1 MNTPNATPSSKPSPA
16 TDPDRM
22 KTAATLALF
31 FSGLFLI
38 QGVFLP
44 YWPVWLKSQ
53 GLSAAEIGI
62 LLSLPNW
69 VRVFADPLIAQRADR
84 TGNRKTPMMWL
95 AGIYVL
101 SILAFPISSDFWW
114 LAALSVVIGFTFSP
128 LLPLG
133 TTITVHECKARE
145 LDYGRVRLW
154 GSLAFI
160 LASYGAGWVL
170 DGTSTE
176 WIVWMLFVAGIV
188 NFAITTRMPDP
199 QTDRPLR
206 SGSSL
211 MFLLR
216 KPVFLIYLACI
227 GFAQGAHGTYYAFA
241 SVHWESAG
249 YSHEMIGVFWSI
261 GVVAEIVLFAVAGR
275 FVRGR
280 HPGILFAIGAGSGIL
295 RWIVLGTTDNLWLI
309 ILVQPLHAMT
319 FGITHLAAVSFIA
332 RAIPQQLATSAQSL
346 MATLSMGVFLGS
358 SIWISGPL
366 YEQFGS
372 QVYYLMAVF
381 SAISMGF
388 AIVLTRTWR
397 GEDQTFC
404 N

>member
-1 MNTPNATPSSKPSPA
+1 MNSSVTYPQKDPERFRTAT
-16 TDPDRM
+16 
-22 KTAATLALF
+22 TLALF
-31 FSGLFLI
+31 FSGLFLV

-44 YWPVWLKSQ
+44 YWPVWLKAQ
-53 GLSAAEIGI
+53 GLSAGEIGI

-69 VRVFADPLIAQRADR
+69 IRVFADPLIAQRADR

-95 AGIYVL
+95 AGIYVV
-101 SILAFPISSDFWW
+101 SILAFPVSSNFWW

-133 TTITVHECKARE
+133 TTITVHECKARQ
-145 LDYGRVRLW
+145 LDYGQVRLW

-170 DGTSTE
+170 DGTSVE
-176 WIVWMLFVAGIV
+176 WIVWMLFIAGII

-211 MFLLR
+211 IYLLR
-216 KPVFLIYLACI
+216 KPVFLIYLGCI
-227 GFAQGAHGTYYAFA
+227 GFAQGSHGTYYSFA
-241 SVHWESAG
+241 SVHWESVG
-249 YSHEMIGVFWSI
+249 YSHEMIGTFWST
-261 GVVAEIVLFAVAGR
+261 GVVAEIVLFAIAGR

-280 HPGILFAIGAGSGIL
+280 HPGILFALGAMAGVL
-295 RWIVLGTTDNLWLI
+295 RWIVLGSSDNVWLI
-309 ILVQPLHAMT
+309 FLVQPLHAMT

-332 RAIPQQLATSAQSL
+332 RAVPQQLATSAQSL

-358 SIWISGPL
+358 SIWASGPL
-366 YEQFGS
+366 YESFGAHT
-372 QVYYLMAVF
+372 YYFMAALSGIALAFSFWLMR
-381 SAISMGF
+381 S
-388 AIVLTRTWR
+388 WR

-404 N
+404 D

>member
-1 MNTPNATPSSKPSPA
+1 MNMRDKFPLQSSERMQTATI
-16 TDPDRM
+16 
-22 KTAATLALF
+22 LALF
-31 FSGLFLI
+31 FVGLFLI

-44 YWPVWLKSQ
+44 YWPVWLKAQ
-53 GLSAAEIGI
+53 GLSAGEIGI

-69 VRVFADPLIAQRADR
+69 VRVFADPLIAQRADH

-101 SILAFPISSDFWW
+101 TVLAFPVSSNFWW
-114 LAALSVVIGFTFSP
+114 LAGLSVVIGFTFSP

-133 TTITVHECKARE
+133 TTITVHECKTRD

-160 LASYGAGWVL
+160 FASYGAGWVL
-170 DGTSTE
+170 DGTSTT
-176 WIVWMLFVAGIV
+176 WIVWMLFIAGIV

-199 QTDRPLR
+199 QTDRSLR

-211 MFLLR
+211 VYLLR
-216 KPVFLIYLACI
+216 KPVFLIYLGCI
-227 GFAQGAHGTYYAFA
+227 GFAQGSHGTYYSFA
-241 SVHWESAG
+241 SVHWETVG
-249 YSHEMIGVFWSI
+249 YSHEMIGTFWSI
-261 GVVAEIVLFAVAGR
+261 GVIAEIALFAVAGK

-280 HPGILFAIGAGSGIL
+280 HPGILFALGAAAGIV
-295 RWIVLGTTDNLWLI
+295 RWIVLGSSDGFWMI
-309 ILVQPLHAMT
+309 VLVQPLHAMT

-358 SIWISGPL
+358 SIWASGPL
-366 YEQFGS
+366 YEHFGS
-372 QVYYLMAVF
+372 HAYYAMAGLSGIALVFAFWLMQ
-381 SAISMGF
+381 S
-388 AIVLTRTWR
+388 WR
-397 GEDQTFC
+397 GEDKTFC
-404 N
+404 D

>member
-1 MNTPNATPSSKPSPA
+1 MI
-16 TDPDRM
+16 
-22 KTAATLALF
+22 KTAATQDKDPDRFKTATVLALF
-31 FSGLFLI
+31 FSGLFLV

-44 YWPVWLKSQ
+44 YWPVWLKAQ
-53 GLSAAEIGI
+53 GLSAGEIGI

-84 TGNRKTPMMWL
+84 TGNRKTPMLWL
-95 AGIYVL
+95 AGIYAL
-101 SILAFPISSDFWW
+101 SILAFPVSSNFWW

-133 TTITVHECKARE
+133 TTITVHECKARQ

-170 DGTSTE
+170 DGTSVE
-176 WIVWMLFVAGIV
+176 WIVWMLFIAGIV
-188 NFAITTRMPDP
+188 NFAITTLMPDP

-211 MFLLR
+211 IYLLR
-216 KPVFLIYLACI
+216 KPVFLIYLGCI
-227 GFAQGAHGTYYAFA
+227 GFAQGSHGTYYSFA
-241 SVHWESAG
+241 SVHWETVG
-249 YSHEMIGVFWSI
+249 YSHEMIGIFWST
-261 GVVAEIVLFAVAGR
+261 GVVAEIVLFAIAGR

-280 HPGILFAIGAGSGIL
+280 HPGILFALGATAGIL
-295 RWIVLGTTDNLWLI
+295 RWTVLGSSDDVWMI
-309 ILVQPLHAMT
+309 FLVQPLHAMT

-358 SIWISGPL
+358 SIWASGPL
-366 YEQFGS
+366 YGYFGS
-372 QVYYLMAVF
+372 HAYYFMAGLSSIALLFAFWLMR
-381 SAISMGF
+381 S
-388 AIVLTRTWR
+388 WR

-404 N
+404 D

>member
-1 MNTPNATPSSKPSPA
+1 MHDKFPLQSSERMQTATI
-16 TDPDRM
+16 
-22 KTAATLALF
+22 LALF
-31 FSGLFLI
+31 FVGLFLI

-44 YWPVWLKSQ
+44 YWPVWLKAQ
-53 GLSAAEIGI
+53 GLSAGEIGI

-69 VRVFADPLIAQRADR
+69 VRVFADPLIAQRADH

-101 SILAFPISSDFWW
+101 TVLAFPVSSNFWW
-114 LAALSVVIGFTFSP
+114 LAGLSVVIGFTFSP

-133 TTITVHECKARE
+133 TTITVHECKTRD

-160 LASYGAGWVL
+160 FASYGAGWVL
-170 DGTSTE
+170 DGTSTT
-176 WIVWMLFVAGIV
+176 WIVWMLFIAGIV

-199 QTDRPLR
+199 QTDRSLR

-211 MFLLR
+211 VYLLR
-216 KPVFLIYLACI
+216 KPVFLIYLGCI
-227 GFAQGAHGTYYAFA
+227 GFAQGSHGTYYSFA
-241 SVHWESAG
+241 SVHWETVG
-249 YSHEMIGVFWSI
+249 YSHEMIGTFWSI
-261 GVVAEIVLFAVAGR
+261 GVIAEIALFAVAGK

-280 HPGILFAIGAGSGIL
+280 HPGILFALGATAGIV
-295 RWIVLGTTDNLWLI
+295 RWIVLGSSDAFWMI
-309 ILVQPLHAMT
+309 VLVQPLHAMT

-358 SIWISGPL
+358 SIWASGPL
-366 YEQFGS
+366 YEHFGS
-372 QVYYLMAVF
+372 HAYYAMAGLSGIALVFAFWLMQ
-381 SAISMGF
+381 S
-388 AIVLTRTWR
+388 WR
-397 GEDQTFC
+397 GEDKTFC
-404 N
+404 D

>member
-1 MNTPNATPSSKPSPA
+1 MNMRDKFPLQSSERMQTATI
-16 TDPDRM
+16 
-22 KTAATLALF
+22 LALF
-31 FSGLFLI
+31 FVGLFLI

-44 YWPVWLKSQ
+44 YWPVWLKAQ
-53 GLSAAEIGI
+53 GLSAGEIGI

-69 VRVFADPLIAQRADR
+69 VRVFADPLIAQRADH

-101 SILAFPISSDFWW
+101 TVLAFPVSSNFWW
-114 LAALSVVIGFTFSP
+114 LAGLSVVIGFTFSP

-133 TTITVHECKARE
+133 TTITVHECKTRD

-160 LASYGAGWVL
+160 FASYGAGWVL
-170 DGTSTE
+170 DGTSTT
-176 WIVWMLFVAGIV
+176 WIVWMLFIAGIV

-199 QTDRPLR
+199 QTDRSLR

-211 MFLLR
+211 VYLLR
-216 KPVFLIYLACI
+216 KPVFLIYLGCI
-227 GFAQGAHGTYYAFA
+227 GFAQGSHGTYYSFA
-241 SVHWESAG
+241 SVHWETVG
-249 YSHEMIGVFWSI
+249 YSHEMIGTFWSI
-261 GVVAEIVLFAVAGR
+261 GVIAEIALFAVAGK

-280 HPGILFAIGAGSGIL
+280 HPGILFALGATAGIV
-295 RWIVLGTTDNLWLI
+295 RWIVLGSSDEFWMI
-309 ILVQPLHAMT
+309 VLVQPLHAMT

-358 SIWISGPL
+358 SIWASGPL
-366 YEQFGS
+366 YEHFGS
-372 QVYYLMAVF
+372 HAYYAMAGLSGIALVFAFWLMQ
-381 SAISMGF
+381 S
-388 AIVLTRTWR
+388 WR
-397 GEDQTFC
+397 GEDKTFC
-404 N
+404 D

>member
-1 MNTPNATPSSKPSPA
+1 MSMRGKLPLQSSERMQTATI
-16 TDPDRM
+16 
-22 KTAATLALF
+22 LALF
-31 FSGLFLI
+31 FVGLFLI

-44 YWPVWLKSQ
+44 YWPVWLKAQ
-53 GLSAAEIGI
+53 GLSAGEIGI

-69 VRVFADPLIAQRADR
+69 VRVFADPLIAQRADH

-101 SILAFPISSDFWW
+101 TVLAFPVSSNFWW
-114 LAALSVVIGFTFSP
+114 LAGLSVVIGFTFSP

-133 TTITVHECKARE
+133 TTITVHECKTRD

-160 LASYGAGWVL
+160 FASYGAGWVL
-170 DGTSTE
+170 DGTSTT
-176 WIVWMLFVAGIV
+176 WIVWMLFIAGIV

-199 QTDRPLR
+199 QTDRSLR

-211 MFLLR
+211 VYLLR
-216 KPVFLIYLACI
+216 KPVFLIYLGCI
-227 GFAQGAHGTYYAFA
+227 GFAQGSHGTYYSFA
-241 SVHWESAG
+241 SVHWETVG
-249 YSHEMIGVFWSI
+249 YSHEMIGTFWSI
-261 GVVAEIVLFAVAGR
+261 GVIAEIALFAVAGK

-280 HPGILFAIGAGSGIL
+280 HPGILFALGATAGIV
-295 RWIVLGTTDNLWLI
+295 RWIVLGSSDAFWMI
-309 ILVQPLHAMT
+309 VLVQPLHAMT

-358 SIWISGPL
+358 SIWASGPL
-366 YEQFGS
+366 YEHFGS
-372 QVYYLMAVF
+372 HAYYAMAGLSGIALVFAFWLMQ
-381 SAISMGF
+381 S
-388 AIVLTRTWR
+388 WR
-397 GEDQTFC
+397 GEDKTFC
-404 N
+404 D

>member
-1 MNTPNATPSSKPSPA
+1 MSMRGKLPLQSSERMQTATI
-16 TDPDRM
+16 
-22 KTAATLALF
+22 LALF
-31 FSGLFLI
+31 FVGLFLI

-44 YWPVWLKSQ
+44 YWPVWLKAQ
-53 GLSAAEIGI
+53 GLSAGEIGI

-69 VRVFADPLIAQRADR
+69 VRVFADPLIAQRADH

-101 SILAFPISSDFWW
+101 TVLAFPVSSNFWW
-114 LAALSVVIGFTFSP
+114 LAGLSVVIGFTFSP

-133 TTITVHECKARE
+133 TTITVHECKTRD

-160 LASYGAGWVL
+160 FASYGAGWVL
-170 DGTSTE
+170 DGTSTT
-176 WIVWMLFVAGIV
+176 WIVWMLFIAGIV

-199 QTDRPLR
+199 QTDRSLR

-211 MFLLR
+211 TYLLR
-216 KPVFLIYLACI
+216 KPVFLIYLGCI
-227 GFAQGAHGTYYAFA
+227 GFAQGSHGTYYSFA
-241 SVHWESAG
+241 SVHWETVG
-249 YSHEMIGVFWSI
+249 YSHEVIGTFWSI
-261 GVVAEIVLFAVAGR
+261 GVTAEIALFAVAGK

-280 HPGILFAIGAGSGIL
+280 HPGILFALGATAGIV
-295 RWIVLGTTDNLWLI
+295 RWIVLGSSDAFWMI
-309 ILVQPLHAMT
+309 VLVQPLHAMT

-358 SIWISGPL
+358 SIWASGPL
-366 YEQFGS
+366 YEHFGS
-372 QVYYLMAVF
+372 HAYYAMAGLSGIALAFAFWLMQ
-381 SAISMGF
+381 S
-388 AIVLTRTWR
+388 WR
-397 GEDQTFC
+397 GEDKTFC
-404 N
+404 D

>member
-1 MNTPNATPSSKPSPA
+1 MSMRGKLPLQSSERMQTATI
-16 TDPDRM
+16 
-22 KTAATLALF
+22 LALF
-31 FSGLFLI
+31 FVGLFLI

-44 YWPVWLKSQ
+44 YWPVWLKAQ
-53 GLSAAEIGI
+53 GLSAGEIGI

-69 VRVFADPLIAQRADR
+69 VRVFADPLIAQRADH

-101 SILAFPISSDFWW
+101 TVLAFPVSSNFWW
-114 LAALSVVIGFTFSP
+114 LAGLSVVIGFTFSP

-133 TTITVHECKARE
+133 TTITVHECKTRD

-160 LASYGAGWVL
+160 FASYGAGWVL
-170 DGTSTE
+170 DGTSTT
-176 WIVWMLFVAGIV
+176 WIVWMLFIAGIV

-199 QTDRPLR
+199 QTDRSLR

-211 MFLLR
+211 VYLLR
-216 KPVFLIYLACI
+216 KPVFLIYLGCI
-227 GFAQGAHGTYYAFA
+227 GFAQGSHGTYYSFA
-241 SVHWESAG
+241 SVHWETVG
-249 YSHEMIGVFWSI
+249 YSHEMIGTFWSI
-261 GVVAEIVLFAVAGR
+261 GVIAEIALFAVAGK

-280 HPGILFAIGAGSGIL
+280 HPGILFALGATAGIV
-295 RWIVLGTTDNLWLI
+295 RWIVLGSSDEFWMI
-309 ILVQPLHAMT
+309 VLVQPLHAMT

-358 SIWISGPL
+358 SIWASGPL
-366 YEQFGS
+366 YEHFGS
-372 QVYYLMAVF
+372 HAYYAMAGLSGIALVFAFWLMQ
-381 SAISMGF
+381 S
-388 AIVLTRTWR
+388 WR
-397 GEDQTFC
+397 GEDKTFC
-404 N
+404 D

>member
-1 MNTPNATPSSKPSPA
+1 MSMRGKLPLQSSERMQTATI
-16 TDPDRM
+16 
-22 KTAATLALF
+22 LALF
-31 FSGLFLI
+31 FVGLFLI

-44 YWPVWLKSQ
+44 YWPVWLKAQ
-53 GLSAAEIGI
+53 GLSAGEIGI

-69 VRVFADPLIAQRADR
+69 VRVFADPLIAQRADH

-101 SILAFPISSDFWW
+101 TVLAFPVSSNFWW
-114 LAALSVVIGFTFSP
+114 LAGLSVVIGFTFSP

-133 TTITVHECKARE
+133 TTITVHECKTRD

-160 LASYGAGWVL
+160 FASYGAGWVL
-170 DGTSTE
+170 DGTSTT
-176 WIVWMLFVAGIV
+176 WIVWMLFIAGIV

-199 QTDRPLR
+199 QTDRSLR

-211 MFLLR
+211 VYLLR
-216 KPVFLIYLACI
+216 KPVFLIYLGCI
-227 GFAQGAHGTYYAFA
+227 GFAQGSHGTYYSFA
-241 SVHWESAG
+241 SVHWETVG
-249 YSHEMIGVFWSI
+249 YSHEMIGTFWSI
-261 GVVAEIVLFAVAGR
+261 GVIAEIALFAVAGK

-280 HPGILFAIGAGSGIL
+280 HPGILFALGATAGIV
-295 RWIVLGTTDNLWLI
+295 RWIVLGSSDEFWMI
-309 ILVQPLHAMT
+309 VLVQPLHAMT

-358 SIWISGPL
+358 SIWASGPL
-366 YEQFGS
+366 YEHFGS
-372 QVYYLMAVF
+372 HAYYAMAGLSGIALAFAFWLMQ
-381 SAISMGF
+381 S
-388 AIVLTRTWR
+388 WH
-397 GEDQTFC
+397 GEDKTFC
-404 N
+404 D

>member
-1 MNTPNATPSSKPSPA
+1 MNMRDKFPLQSSERMQTATI
-16 TDPDRM
+16 
-22 KTAATLALF
+22 LALF
-31 FSGLFLI
+31 FVGLFLI

-44 YWPVWLKSQ
+44 YWPVWLKAQ
-53 GLSAAEIGI
+53 GLSAGEIGI

-69 VRVFADPLIAQRADR
+69 VRVFADPLIAQRADH

-101 SILAFPISSDFWW
+101 TVLAFPVSSNFWW
-114 LAALSVVIGFTFSP
+114 LAGLSVVIGFTFSP

-133 TTITVHECKARE
+133 TTITVHECKTRD

-160 LASYGAGWVL
+160 FASYGAGWVL
-170 DGTSTE
+170 DGTSTT

-199 QTDRPLR
+199 QTDRSLR

-211 MFLLR
+211 VYLLR
-216 KPVFLIYLACI
+216 KPVFLIYLGCI
-227 GFAQGAHGTYYAFA
+227 GFVQGSHGTYYSFA
-241 SVHWESAG
+241 SVHWETVG
-249 YSHEMIGVFWSI
+249 YSHEMIGTFWSI
-261 GVVAEIVLFAVAGR
+261 GVIAEIALFAVAGK

-280 HPGILFAIGAGSGIL
+280 HPGILFALGATAGIV
-295 RWIVLGTTDNLWLI
+295 RWIVLGSSDEFWMI
-309 ILVQPLHAMT
+309 VLVQPLHAMT

-358 SIWISGPL
+358 SIWASGPL
-366 YEQFGS
+366 YEHFGS
-372 QVYYLMAVF
+372 HAYYAMAGLSGIALAFAFWLMQ
-381 SAISMGF
+381 S
-388 AIVLTRTWR
+388 WH
-397 GEDQTFC
+397 GEDKTFC
-404 N
+404 D

>member
-1 MNTPNATPSSKPSPA
+1 MSMRDKFPLQSSERMQTATI
-16 TDPDRM
+16 
-22 KTAATLALF
+22 LALF
-31 FSGLFLI
+31 FVGLFLI

-44 YWPVWLKSQ
+44 YWPVWLKAQ
-53 GLSAAEIGI
+53 GLSAGEIGI

-69 VRVFADPLIAQRADR
+69 VRVFADPLIAQRADH

-101 SILAFPISSDFWW
+101 TVLAFPVSSNFWW
-114 LAALSVVIGFTFSP
+114 LAGLSVVIGFTFSP

-133 TTITVHECKARE
+133 TTITVHECKTRD

-160 LASYGAGWVL
+160 FASYGAGWVL
-170 DGTSTE
+170 DGTSTT

-199 QTDRPLR
+199 QTDRSLR

-211 MFLLR
+211 VYLLR
-216 KPVFLIYLACI
+216 KPVFLIYLGCI
-227 GFAQGAHGTYYAFA
+227 GFAQGSHGTYYSFA
-241 SVHWESAG
+241 SVHWETVG
-249 YSHEMIGVFWSI
+249 YSHEMIGTFWSI
-261 GVVAEIVLFAVAGR
+261 GVIAEIALFAVAGK

-280 HPGILFAIGAGSGIL
+280 HPGILFALGAAAGIV
-295 RWIVLGTTDNLWLI
+295 RWIVLGSSDAFWMI
-309 ILVQPLHAMT
+309 VLVQPLHAMT

-358 SIWISGPL
+358 SIWASGPL
-366 YEQFGS
+366 YEHFGS
-372 QVYYLMAVF
+372 HAYYAMAGLSGIALVFAFWLMQ
-381 SAISMGF
+381 S
-388 AIVLTRTWR
+388 WR
-397 GEDQTFC
+397 GEDKTFC
-404 N
+404 D

>member
-1 MNTPNATPSSKPSPA
+1 MSMRGKLPLQSSERMQTATI
-16 TDPDRM
+16 
-22 KTAATLALF
+22 LALF
-31 FSGLFLI
+31 FVGLFLI

-44 YWPVWLKSQ
+44 YWPVWLKAQ
-53 GLSAAEIGI
+53 GLSAGEIGI

-69 VRVFADPLIAQRADR
+69 VRVFADPLIAQRADH

-101 SILAFPISSDFWW
+101 TVLAFPVSSNFWW
-114 LAALSVVIGFTFSP
+114 LAGLSVVIGFTFSP

-133 TTITVHECKARE
+133 TTITVHECKTRD

-160 LASYGAGWVL
+160 FASYGAGWVL
-170 DGTSTE
+170 DGTSTT
-176 WIVWMLFVAGIV
+176 WIVWMLFIAGIV

-199 QTDRPLR
+199 QTDRSLR

-211 MFLLR
+211 TYLLR
-216 KPVFLIYLACI
+216 KPVFLIYLGCI
-227 GFAQGAHGTYYAFA
+227 GFAQGSHGTYYSFA
-241 SVHWESAG
+241 SVHWETVG
-249 YSHEMIGVFWSI
+249 YSHEMIGTFWSI
-261 GVVAEIVLFAVAGR
+261 GVIAEIALFAVAGK

-280 HPGILFAIGAGSGIL
+280 HPGILFALGATAGIV
-295 RWIVLGTTDNLWLI
+295 RWIVLGSSDEFWMI
-309 ILVQPLHAMT
+309 VLVQPLHAMT

-358 SIWISGPL
+358 SIWASGPL
-366 YEQFGS
+366 YEHFGS
-372 QVYYLMAVF
+372 HAYYAMAGLSGIALVFAFWLMQ
-381 SAISMGF
+381 S
-388 AIVLTRTWR
+388 WR
-397 GEDQTFC
+397 GEDKTFC
-404 N
+404 D

>member
-1 MNTPNATPSSKPSPA
+1 MSMRGKLPLQSSERMQTATI
-16 TDPDRM
+16 
-22 KTAATLALF
+22 LALF
-31 FSGLFLI
+31 FVGLFLI

-44 YWPVWLKSQ
+44 YWPVWLKAQ
-53 GLSAAEIGI
+53 GLSAGEIGI

-69 VRVFADPLIAQRADR
+69 VRVFADPLIAQRADH

-101 SILAFPISSDFWW
+101 SILAFPVSSNFWW
-114 LAALSVVIGFTFSP
+114 LAGLSVVIGFTFSP

-133 TTITVHECKARE
+133 TTITVHECKTRD

-160 LASYGAGWVL
+160 FASYGAGWVL
-170 DGTSTE
+170 DGTSTT

-199 QTDRPLR
+199 QTDRSLR

-211 MFLLR
+211 VYLLR
-216 KPVFLIYLACI
+216 KPVFLIYLGCI
-227 GFAQGAHGTYYAFA
+227 GFAQGSHGTYYSFA
-241 SVHWESAG
+241 SVHWETVG
-249 YSHEMIGVFWSI
+249 YSHEMIGTFWSI
-261 GVVAEIVLFAVAGR
+261 GVIAEIALFAVAGK

-280 HPGILFAIGAGSGIL
+280 HPGILFALGAAAGIV
-295 RWIVLGTTDNLWLI
+295 RWIVLGSSDAFWMI
-309 ILVQPLHAMT
+309 VLVQPLHAMT

-332 RAIPQQLATSAQSL
+332 RAIPQQLVTSAQSL

-358 SIWISGPL
+358 SIWASGPL
-366 YEQFGS
+366 YEHFGS
-372 QVYYLMAVF
+372 HAYYAMAGLSGIALVFAFWLMQ
-381 SAISMGF
+381 S
-388 AIVLTRTWR
+388 WR
-397 GEDQTFC
+397 GEDKTFC
-404 N
+404 D

>member
-1 MNTPNATPSSKPSPA
+1 MSMRGKLPLQSSERMQTATI
-16 TDPDRM
+16 
-22 KTAATLALF
+22 LALF
-31 FSGLFLI
+31 FVGLFLI

-44 YWPVWLKSQ
+44 YWPVWLKAQ
-53 GLSAAEIGI
+53 GLSAGEIGI

-69 VRVFADPLIAQRADR
+69 VRVFADPLIAQRADH

-101 SILAFPISSDFWW
+101 TVLAFPVSSNFWW
-114 LAALSVVIGFTFSP
+114 LAGLSVVIGFTFSP

-133 TTITVHECKARE
+133 TTITVHECKTRD

-160 LASYGAGWVL
+160 FASYGAGWVL
-170 DGTSTE
+170 DGTSTT
-176 WIVWMLFVAGIV
+176 WIVWMLFIAGIV

-199 QTDRPLR
+199 QTDRSLR

-211 MFLLR
+211 TYLLR
-216 KPVFLIYLACI
+216 KPVFLIYLGCI
-227 GFAQGAHGTYYAFA
+227 GFAQGSHGTYYSFA
-241 SVHWESAG
+241 SVHWETVG
-249 YSHEMIGVFWSI
+249 YSHEMIGTFWSI
-261 GVVAEIVLFAVAGR
+261 GVIAEIALFAVAGK

-280 HPGILFAIGAGSGIL
+280 HPGILFALGATAGIV
-295 RWIVLGTTDNLWLI
+295 RWIVLGSSDAFWMI
-309 ILVQPLHAMT
+309 VLVQPLHAMT

-358 SIWISGPL
+358 SIWASGPL
-366 YEQFGS
+366 YEHFGS
-372 QVYYLMAVF
+372 HAYYAMAGLSGIALVFAFWLMQ
-381 SAISMGF
+381 S
-388 AIVLTRTWR
+388 WR
-397 GEDQTFC
+397 GEDKTFC
-404 N
+404 D

>member
-1 MNTPNATPSSKPSPA
+1 MSMRGKLPLQSSERMQTATI
-16 TDPDRM
+16 
-22 KTAATLALF
+22 LALF
-31 FSGLFLI
+31 FVGLFLI

-44 YWPVWLKSQ
+44 YWPVWLKAQ
-53 GLSAAEIGI
+53 GLSAGEIGI

-69 VRVFADPLIAQRADR
+69 VRVFADPLIAQRADH

-101 SILAFPISSDFWW
+101 SILAFPVSSNFWW
-114 LAALSVVIGFTFSP
+114 LAGLSVVIGFTFSP

-133 TTITVHECKARE
+133 TTITVHECKTRD

-160 LASYGAGWVL
+160 FASYGAGWVL
-170 DGTSTE
+170 DGTSTT

-199 QTDRPLR
+199 QTDRSLR

-211 MFLLR
+211 VYLLR
-216 KPVFLIYLACI
+216 KPVFLIYLGCI
-227 GFAQGAHGTYYAFA
+227 GFAQGSHGTYYSFA
-241 SVHWESAG
+241 SVHWETVG
-249 YSHEMIGVFWSI
+249 YSHEMIGTFWSI
-261 GVVAEIVLFAVAGR
+261 GVIAEIALFAVAGK

-280 HPGILFAIGAGSGIL
+280 HPGILFALGAAAGIV
-295 RWIVLGTTDNLWLI
+295 RWIVLGSSDGFWMI
-309 ILVQPLHAMT
+309 VLVQPLHAMT

-358 SIWISGPL
+358 SIWASGPL
-366 YEQFGS
+366 YEHFGS
-372 QVYYLMAVF
+372 HAYYAMAGLSGIALAFAFWLMQ
-381 SAISMGF
+381 S
-388 AIVLTRTWR
+388 WR
-397 GEDQTFC
+397 GEDKTFC
-404 N
+404 D

>member
-1 MNTPNATPSSKPSPA
+1 MSMRGKLPLQSSERMQTATI
-16 TDPDRM
+16 
-22 KTAATLALF
+22 LALF
-31 FSGLFLI
+31 FVGLFLI

-44 YWPVWLKSQ
+44 YWPVWLKAQ
-53 GLSAAEIGI
+53 GLSAGEIGI

-69 VRVFADPLIAQRADR
+69 VRVFADPLIAQRADH

-101 SILAFPISSDFWW
+101 TVLAFPVSSNFWW
-114 LAALSVVIGFTFSP
+114 LAGLSVVIGFTFSP

-133 TTITVHECKARE
+133 TTITVHECKTRD

-160 LASYGAGWVL
+160 FASYGAGWVL
-170 DGTSTE
+170 DGTSTT
-176 WIVWMLFVAGIV
+176 WIVWMLFIAGIV

-199 QTDRPLR
+199 QTDRSLR

-211 MFLLR
+211 TYLLR
-216 KPVFLIYLACI
+216 KPVFLIYLGCI
-227 GFAQGAHGTYYAFA
+227 GFAQGSHGTYYSFA
-241 SVHWESAG
+241 SVHWETVG
-249 YSHEMIGVFWSI
+249 YSHEVIGTFWSI
-261 GVVAEIVLFAVAGR
+261 GVTAEIALFAVAGK

-280 HPGILFAIGAGSGIL
+280 HPGILFALGATAGIV
-295 RWIVLGTTDNLWLI
+295 RWIVLGSSDAFWMI
-309 ILVQPLHAMT
+309 VLVQPLHAMT

-358 SIWISGPL
+358 SIWASGPL
-366 YEQFGS
+366 YEHFGS
-372 QVYYLMAVF
+372 HAYYAMAGLSGIALVFAFWLMQ
-381 SAISMGF
+381 S
-388 AIVLTRTWR
+388 WR
-397 GEDQTFC
+397 GEDKTFC
-404 N
+404 D

>member
-1 MNTPNATPSSKPSPA
+1 MSMRGKLPLQSSERMQTATI
-16 TDPDRM
+16 
-22 KTAATLALF
+22 LALF
-31 FSGLFLI
+31 FVGLFLI

-44 YWPVWLKSQ
+44 YWPVWLKAQ
-53 GLSAAEIGI
+53 GLSAGEIGI

-69 VRVFADPLIAQRADR
+69 VRVFADPLIAQRADH

-101 SILAFPISSDFWW
+101 TVLAFPVSSNFWW
-114 LAALSVVIGFTFSP
+114 LAGLSVVIGFTFSP

-133 TTITVHECKARE
+133 TTITVHECKTRD

-160 LASYGAGWVL
+160 FASYGAGWVL
-170 DGTSTE
+170 DGTSTT

-199 QTDRPLR
+199 QTDRSLR

-211 MFLLR
+211 VYLLR
-216 KPVFLIYLACI
+216 KPVFLIYLGCI
-227 GFAQGAHGTYYAFA
+227 GFAQGSHGTYYSFA
-241 SVHWESAG
+241 SVHWETVG
-249 YSHEMIGVFWSI
+249 YSHEMIGTFWSI
-261 GVVAEIVLFAVAGR
+261 GVIAEIALFAVAGK

-280 HPGILFAIGAGSGIL
+280 HPGILFALGATAGIV
-295 RWIVLGTTDNLWLI
+295 RWIVLGSSDAFWMI
-309 ILVQPLHAMT
+309 VLVQPLHAMT

-358 SIWISGPL
+358 SIWASGPL
-366 YEQFGS
+366 YEHFGS
-372 QVYYLMAVF
+372 HAYYAMAGLSGIALVFAFWLMQ
-381 SAISMGF
+381 S
-388 AIVLTRTWR
+388 WR
-397 GEDQTFC
+397 GEDKTFC
-404 N
+404 D

>member
-1 MNTPNATPSSKPSPA
+1 MSMRGKLPLQSSERMQTATI
-16 TDPDRM
+16 
-22 KTAATLALF
+22 LALF
-31 FSGLFLI
+31 FVGLFLI

-44 YWPVWLKSQ
+44 YWPVWLKAQ
-53 GLSAAEIGI
+53 GLTAGEIGI

-69 VRVFADPLIAQRADR
+69 VRVFADPLIAQRADH

-101 SILAFPISSDFWW
+101 TVLAFPVSSNFWW
-114 LAALSVVIGFTFSP
+114 LAGLSVVIGFTFSP

-133 TTITVHECKARE
+133 TTITVHECKTRD

-160 LASYGAGWVL
+160 FASYGAGWVL
-170 DGTSTE
+170 DGTSTT

-199 QTDRPLR
+199 QTDRSLR

-211 MFLLR
+211 VYLLR
-216 KPVFLIYLACI
+216 KPVFLIYLGCI
-227 GFAQGAHGTYYAFA
+227 GFAQGSHGTYYSFA
-241 SVHWESAG
+241 SVHWETVG
-249 YSHEMIGVFWSI
+249 YSHEMIGTFWSI
-261 GVVAEIVLFAVAGR
+261 GVIAEIALFAVAGK

-280 HPGILFAIGAGSGIL
+280 HPGILFALGAAAGIV
-295 RWIVLGTTDNLWLI
+295 RWIVLGSSDGFWMI
-309 ILVQPLHAMT
+309 VLVQPLHAMT

-358 SIWISGPL
+358 SIWASGPL
-366 YEQFGS
+366 YEHFGS
-372 QVYYLMAVF
+372 HAYYAMAGLSGIALAFAFWLMQ
-381 SAISMGF
+381 S
-388 AIVLTRTWR
+388 WR
-397 GEDQTFC
+397 GEDKTFC
-404 N
+404 D

>member
-1 MNTPNATPSSKPSPA
+1 MSMHDKFPLQSSERMQTATI
-16 TDPDRM
+16 
-22 KTAATLALF
+22 LALF
-31 FSGLFLI
+31 FVGLFLI

-44 YWPVWLKSQ
+44 YWPVWLKAQ
-53 GLSAAEIGI
+53 GLSAGEIGI

-69 VRVFADPLIAQRADR
+69 VRVFADPLIAQRADH

-101 SILAFPISSDFWW
+101 TVLAFPVSSNFWW
-114 LAALSVVIGFTFSP
+114 LAGLSVVIGFTFSP

-133 TTITVHECKARE
+133 TTITVHECKTRD

-160 LASYGAGWVL
+160 FASYGAGWVL
-170 DGTSTE
+170 DGTSTT
-176 WIVWMLFVAGIV
+176 WIVWMLFIAGIV

-199 QTDRPLR
+199 QTDRSLR

-211 MFLLR
+211 VYLLR
-216 KPVFLIYLACI
+216 KPVFLIYLGCI
-227 GFAQGAHGTYYAFA
+227 GFAQGSHGTYYSFA
-241 SVHWESAG
+241 SVHWETVG
-249 YSHEMIGVFWSI
+249 YSHEMIGTFWSI
-261 GVVAEIVLFAVAGR
+261 GVIAEIALFAVAGK

-280 HPGILFAIGAGSGIL
+280 HPGILFALGATAGIV
-295 RWIVLGTTDNLWLI
+295 RWIVLGSSDAFWMI
-309 ILVQPLHAMT
+309 VLVQPLHAMT

-358 SIWISGPL
+358 SIWASGPL
-366 YEQFGS
+366 YEHFGS
-372 QVYYLMAVF
+372 HAYYAMAGLSGIALVFAFWLMQ
-381 SAISMGF
+381 S
-388 AIVLTRTWR
+388 WR
-397 GEDQTFC
+397 GEDKTFC
-404 N
+404 D

>member
-1 MNTPNATPSSKPSPA
+1 MSMRGKLPLQSSERMQTATI
-16 TDPDRM
+16 
-22 KTAATLALF
+22 LALF
-31 FSGLFLI
+31 FVGLFLI

-44 YWPVWLKSQ
+44 YWPVWLKAQ
-53 GLSAAEIGI
+53 GLSAGEIGI

-69 VRVFADPLIAQRADR
+69 VRVFADPLIAQRADH

-101 SILAFPISSDFWW
+101 TVLAFPVSSNFWW
-114 LAALSVVIGFTFSP
+114 LAGLSVVIGFTFSP

-133 TTITVHECKARE
+133 TTITVHECKTRD

-160 LASYGAGWVL
+160 FASYGTGWVL
-170 DGTSTE
+170 DGTSTT

-199 QTDRPLR
+199 QTDRSLR

-211 MFLLR
+211 VYLLR
-216 KPVFLIYLACI
+216 KPVFLIYLGCI
-227 GFAQGAHGTYYAFA
+227 GFAQGSHGTYYSFA
-241 SVHWESAG
+241 SVHWETVG
-249 YSHEMIGVFWSI
+249 YSHEVIGTFWSI
-261 GVVAEIVLFAVAGR
+261 GVIAEIALFAVAGK

-280 HPGILFAIGAGSGIL
+280 HPGILFALGATAGIV
-295 RWIVLGTTDNLWLI
+295 RWIVLGSSDAFWMI
-309 ILVQPLHAMT
+309 VLVQPLHAMT

-358 SIWISGPL
+358 SIWASGPL
-366 YEQFGS
+366 YEHFGS
-372 QVYYLMAVF
+372 HAYYAMAGLSGIALVFAFWLMQ
-381 SAISMGF
+381 S
-388 AIVLTRTWR
+388 WR
-397 GEDQTFC
+397 GEDKTFC
-404 N
+404 D

>member
-1 MNTPNATPSSKPSPA
+1 MNAPA
-16 TDPDRM
+16 HIPDRM
-22 KTAATLALF
+22 KTATILALF
-31 FSGLFLI
+31 FVGLFLI

-44 YWPVWLKSQ
+44 YWPVWLKGQ
-53 GLSAAEIGI
+53 GLSSGEIGI

-84 TGNRKTPMMWL
+84 TGNRKTPMLWL

-101 SILAFPISSDFWW
+101 TIVAFPVSSNFWW
-114 LAALSVVIGFTFSP
+114 LAGLSVIIGFTFSP

-133 TTITVHECKARE
+133 TTITVHECKARD

-160 LASYGAGWVL
+160 VASYGAGWVL
-170 DGTSTE
+170 DGTSVE
-176 WIVWMLFVAGIV
+176 WIVWMLFIAGIV

-211 MFLLR
+211 IYLLR
-216 KPVFLIYLACI
+216 KPVFLIYLGCI
-227 GFAQGAHGTYYAFA
+227 GFAQGAHGTYYSFA
-241 SVHWESAG
+241 SVHWESVG

-261 GVVAEIVLFAVAGR
+261 GVIAEIVLFAVGGR

-280 HPGILFAIGAGSGIL
+280 HPGHLFALGALAGIL
-295 RWIVLGTTDNLWLI
+295 RWTVLGTSDQLWMI

-319 FGITHLAAVSFIA
+319 FGLTHLAAVSFIA
-332 RAIPQQLATSAQSL
+332 RAIPAQLATSAQSL

-358 SIWISGPL
+358 SIWASGPL
-366 YEQFGS
+366 YELYGAHA
-372 QVYYLMAVF
+372 YYAMTALSGIALV
-381 SAISMGF
+381 F
-388 AIVLTRTWR
+388 AIWLVRSWR

-404 N
+404 D

>member
-1 MNTPNATPSSKPSPA
+1 MSMRGKLPLQSSERMQTATI
-16 TDPDRM
+16 
-22 KTAATLALF
+22 LALF
-31 FSGLFLI
+31 FVGLFLI

-44 YWPVWLKSQ
+44 YWPVWLKAQ
-53 GLSAAEIGI
+53 GLSAGEIGI

-69 VRVFADPLIAQRADR
+69 VRVFADPLIAQRADH

-101 SILAFPISSDFWW
+101 TVLAFPVSSNFWW
-114 LAALSVVIGFTFSP
+114 LAGLSVVIGFTFSP

-133 TTITVHECKARE
+133 TTITVHECKTRD

-160 LASYGAGWVL
+160 FASYGAGWVL
-170 DGTSTE
+170 DGTSTT

-199 QTDRPLR
+199 QTDRSLR

-211 MFLLR
+211 VYLLR
-216 KPVFLIYLACI
+216 KPVFLIYLGCI
-227 GFAQGAHGTYYAFA
+227 GFAQGSHGTYYSFA
-241 SVHWESAG
+241 SVHWETVG
-249 YSHEMIGVFWSI
+249 YSHEMIGTFWSI
-261 GVVAEIVLFAVAGR
+261 GVIAEIALFAVAGK

-280 HPGILFAIGAGSGIL
+280 HPGILFALGATAGIV
-295 RWIVLGTTDNLWLI
+295 RWIVLGSSDEFWMI
-309 ILVQPLHAMT
+309 VLVQPLHAMT

-358 SIWISGPL
+358 SIWASGPL
-366 YEQFGS
+366 YEHFGS
-372 QVYYLMAVF
+372 HAYYAMAGLSGIALVFAFWLMQ
-381 SAISMGF
+381 S
-388 AIVLTRTWR
+388 WR
-397 GEDQTFC
+397 GEDKTFC
-404 N
+404 D

>member
-1 MNTPNATPSSKPSPA
+1 MSMRGKLPLQSSERMQTATI
-16 TDPDRM
+16 
-22 KTAATLALF
+22 LALF
-31 FSGLFLI
+31 FVGLFLI

-44 YWPVWLKSQ
+44 YWPVWLKAQ
-53 GLSAAEIGI
+53 GLSAGEIGI

-69 VRVFADPLIAQRADR
+69 VRVFADPLIAQRADH

-101 SILAFPISSDFWW
+101 TVLAFPVSSNFWW
-114 LAALSVVIGFTFSP
+114 LAGLSVVIGFTFSP

-133 TTITVHECKARE
+133 TTITVHECKTRD

-160 LASYGAGWVL
+160 FASYGAGWVL
-170 DGTSTE
+170 DGTSTT

-199 QTDRPLR
+199 QTDRSLR

-211 MFLLR
+211 IYLLR
-216 KPVFLIYLACI
+216 KPVFLIYLGCI
-227 GFAQGAHGTYYAFA
+227 GFAQGSHGTYYSFA
-241 SVHWESAG
+241 SVHWETVG
-249 YSHEMIGVFWSI
+249 YSHEMIGTFWSI
-261 GVVAEIVLFAVAGR
+261 GVIAEIALFAVAGK

-280 HPGILFAIGAGSGIL
+280 HPGILFALGATAGIV
-295 RWIVLGTTDNLWLI
+295 RWIVLGSSDAFWMI
-309 ILVQPLHAMT
+309 VLVQPLHAMT

-358 SIWISGPL
+358 SIWASGPL
-366 YEQFGS
+366 YEHFGS
-372 QVYYLMAVF
+372 HAYYAMAGLSGIALVFAFWLMQ
-381 SAISMGF
+381 S
-388 AIVLTRTWR
+388 WR
-397 GEDQTFC
+397 GEDKTFC
-404 N
+404 D

>member
-1 MNTPNATPSSKPSPA
+1 MSMRGKLPLQSSERMQTATI
-16 TDPDRM
+16 
-22 KTAATLALF
+22 LALF
-31 FSGLFLI
+31 FVGLFLI

-44 YWPVWLKSQ
+44 YWPVWLKAQ
-53 GLSAAEIGI
+53 GLSAGEIGI

-69 VRVFADPLIAQRADR
+69 VRVFADPLIAQRADH

-101 SILAFPISSDFWW
+101 TVLAFPVSSNFWW
-114 LAALSVVIGFTFSP
+114 LAGLSVVIGFTFSP

-133 TTITVHECKARE
+133 TTITVHECKTRD

-160 LASYGAGWVL
+160 FASYGAGWVL
-170 DGTSTE
+170 DGTSTT
-176 WIVWMLFVAGIV
+176 WIVWMLFIAGIV

-199 QTDRPLR
+199 QTDRSLR

-211 MFLLR
+211 VYLLR
-216 KPVFLIYLACI
+216 KPVFLIYLGCI
-227 GFAQGAHGTYYAFA
+227 GFAQGSHGTYYSFA
-241 SVHWESAG
+241 SVHWETVG
-249 YSHEMIGVFWSI
+249 YSHEMIGTFWSI
-261 GVVAEIVLFAVAGR
+261 GVIAEIALFAVAGK

-280 HPGILFAIGAGSGIL
+280 HPGILFALGAAAGIV
-295 RWIVLGTTDNLWLI
+295 RWIVLGSSDGFWMI
-309 ILVQPLHAMT
+309 VLVQPLHAMT

-358 SIWISGPL
+358 SIWASGPL
-366 YEQFGS
+366 YEHFGS
-372 QVYYLMAVF
+372 HAYYAMAGLSGIALVFAFWLMQ
-381 SAISMGF
+381 S
-388 AIVLTRTWR
+388 WR
-397 GEDQTFC
+397 GEDKTFC
-404 N
+404 D

>member
-1 MNTPNATPSSKPSPA
+1 MSMRDKFPLQSSERMQTATI
-16 TDPDRM
+16 
-22 KTAATLALF
+22 LALF
-31 FSGLFLI
+31 FVGLFLI

-44 YWPVWLKSQ
+44 YWPVWLKAQ
-53 GLSAAEIGI
+53 GLSAGEIGI

-69 VRVFADPLIAQRADR
+69 VRVFADPLIAQRADH

-101 SILAFPISSDFWW
+101 TVLAFPVSSNFWW
-114 LAALSVVIGFTFSP
+114 LAGLSVVIGFTFSP

-133 TTITVHECKARE
+133 TTITVHECKTRD

-160 LASYGAGWVL
+160 FASYGAGWVL
-170 DGTSTE
+170 DGTSTT
-176 WIVWMLFVAGIV
+176 WIVWMLFIAGIV

-199 QTDRPLR
+199 QTDRSLR

-211 MFLLR
+211 VYLLR
-216 KPVFLIYLACI
+216 KPVFLIYLGCI
-227 GFAQGAHGTYYAFA
+227 GFAQGSHGTYYSFA
-241 SVHWESAG
+241 SVHWETVG
-249 YSHEMIGVFWSI
+249 YSHEVIGTFWSI
-261 GVVAEIVLFAVAGR
+261 GVIAEIALFAVAGK

-280 HPGILFAIGAGSGIL
+280 HPGILFALGATAGIL
-295 RWIVLGTTDNLWLI
+295 RWIVLGSSDGFWMI
-309 ILVQPLHAMT
+309 VLVQPLHAMT

-358 SIWISGPL
+358 SIWASGPL
-366 YEQFGS
+366 YEHFGS
-372 QVYYLMAVF
+372 HAYYAMAGLSGIALAFAFWLMQ
-381 SAISMGF
+381 S
-388 AIVLTRTWR
+388 WR
-397 GEDQTFC
+397 GEDKTFC
-404 N
+404 D

>member
-1 MNTPNATPSSKPSPA
+1 MSMRDKFPLQSSERMQTATI
-16 TDPDRM
+16 
-22 KTAATLALF
+22 LALF
-31 FSGLFLI
+31 FVGLFLI

-44 YWPVWLKSQ
+44 YWPVWLKAQ
-53 GLSAAEIGI
+53 GLSAGEIGI

-69 VRVFADPLIAQRADR
+69 VRVFADPLIAQRADH

-101 SILAFPISSDFWW
+101 TVLAFPVSSNFWW
-114 LAALSVVIGFTFSP
+114 LAGLSVVIGFTLSP

-133 TTITVHECKARE
+133 TTITVHECKTRD

-160 LASYGAGWVL
+160 FASYGAGWVL
-170 DGTSTE
+170 DGTSTT
-176 WIVWMLFVAGIV
+176 WIVWMLFIAGIV

-199 QTDRPLR
+199 QTDRSLR

-211 MFLLR
+211 VYLLR
-216 KPVFLIYLACI
+216 KPVFLIYLGCI
-227 GFAQGAHGTYYAFA
+227 GFAQGSHGTYYSFA
-241 SVHWESAG
+241 SVHWETVG
-249 YSHEMIGVFWSI
+249 YSHEMIGTFWSI
-261 GVVAEIVLFAVAGR
+261 GVIAEIALFAVAGK

-280 HPGILFAIGAGSGIL
+280 HPGILFALGAAAGIV
-295 RWIVLGTTDNLWLI
+295 RWIVLGSSDAFWMI
-309 ILVQPLHAMT
+309 VLVQPLHAMT

-358 SIWISGPL
+358 SIWASGPL
-366 YEQFGS
+366 YEHFGS
-372 QVYYLMAVF
+372 HAYYAMAGLSGIALVFAFWLMQ
-381 SAISMGF
+381 S
-388 AIVLTRTWR
+388 WR
-397 GEDQTFC
+397 GEDKTFC
-404 N
+404 D

>member
-1 MNTPNATPSSKPSPA
+1 MSMRGKLPLQSSERMQTATI
-16 TDPDRM
+16 
-22 KTAATLALF
+22 LALF
-31 FSGLFLI
+31 FVGLFLI

-44 YWPVWLKSQ
+44 YWPVWLKAQ
-53 GLSAAEIGI
+53 GLSAGEIGI

-69 VRVFADPLIAQRADR
+69 VRVFADPLIAQRADH

-101 SILAFPISSDFWW
+101 TVLAFPVSSNFWW
-114 LAALSVVIGFTFSP
+114 LAGLSVVIGFTFSP

-133 TTITVHECKARE
+133 TTITVHECKTRD

-160 LASYGAGWVL
+160 FASYGAGWVL
-170 DGTSTE
+170 DGTSTT

-199 QTDRPLR
+199 QTDRSLR

-211 MFLLR
+211 VYLLR
-216 KPVFLIYLACI
+216 KPVFLIYLGCI
-227 GFAQGAHGTYYAFA
+227 GFAQGSHGTYYSFA
-241 SVHWESAG
+241 SVHWETVG
-249 YSHEMIGVFWSI
+249 YSHEVIGTFWSI
-261 GVVAEIVLFAVAGR
+261 GVIAEIALFAVAGK

-280 HPGILFAIGAGSGIL
+280 HPGILFALGATAGIV
-295 RWIVLGTTDNLWLI
+295 RWIVLGSSDAFWMI
-309 ILVQPLHAMT
+309 VLVQPLHAMT

-358 SIWISGPL
+358 SIWASGPL
-366 YEQFGS
+366 YEHFGS
-372 QVYYLMAVF
+372 HAYYAMAGLSGIALVFAFWLMQ
-381 SAISMGF
+381 S
-388 AIVLTRTWR
+388 WR
-397 GEDQTFC
+397 GEDKTFC
-404 N
+404 D